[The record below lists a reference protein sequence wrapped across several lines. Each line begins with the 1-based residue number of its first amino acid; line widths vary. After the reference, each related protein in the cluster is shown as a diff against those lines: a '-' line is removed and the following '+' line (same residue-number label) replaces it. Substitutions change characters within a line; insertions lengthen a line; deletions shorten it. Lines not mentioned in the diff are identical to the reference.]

1 MRGGPP
7 LFVASAH
14 ASALSAN
21 DAHAASVAPHRYN
34 RAAHHCGLE
43 LLRGSRR
50 FILWSCI
57 GALAACGPAP
67 VPPPPPKQTQEL
79 VIAIRPGPTTWF
91 TGPDG
96 DASGLDRDLAELFAR
111 DLGVALKV
119 MPVASPLQ
127 LIAETAS
134 GEAHIGAGGLYQ
146 PATGG
151 FAGPAASLLY
161 TRGYYAIEPVLV
173 YNSDGFRPES
183 WADLTGEVVGI
194 VDGTGLEAS
203 LAKVRS
209 DHPDVQ
215 WRPLAMPAA
224 EGLIEQVSEGSLGY
238 AVVASNE
245 AAAARNVFLNV
256 ETAFAVGPKQDL
268 VWILP
273 ATRSALRDR
282 ADAFFDRIRKDGTL
296 QRLIDRYFGYAR
308 RVERIDAS
316 VFQDRIRTVL
326 PAYTSLFQ
334 QAQQQTGIEWRLV
347 AAIAYQESH
356 WNPQA
361 TSETNVRG
369 MMMLTEDT
377 AKRLRVV
384 DRLDPRQSII
394 AGARYLADL
403 KKSLPQ
409 RIGEPDRTWIALA
422 AFNIGIGHLED
433 ARVLAVR
440 QKLNPDSWSDLK
452 KTLPLLAQA
461 DLADNTKYGAA
472 RGGQAVVFVETV
484 RAYYDVL
491 LRLEKPYYGARLQA
505 TQ

>member
-1 MRGGPP
+1 MAMP
-7 LFVASAH
+7 
-14 ASALSAN
+14 
-21 DAHAASVAPHRYN
+21 
-34 RAAHHCGLE
+34 
-43 LLRGSRR
+43 
-50 FILWSCI
+50 
-57 GALAACGPAP
+57 
-67 VPPPPPKQTQEL
+67 
-79 VIAIRPGPTTWF
+79 PGPTTWF

-96 DASGLDRDLAELFAR
+96 DAAGLDRDLAELFAR
-111 DLGVALKV
+111 ELGLALKV
-119 MPVASPLQ
+119 IPVANASQ
-127 LIAETAS
+127 LIAATAS

-151 FAGPAASLLY
+151 FTGPASALLS

-173 YNSDGFRPES
+173 YNTEGFRPES
-183 WADLTGEVVGI
+183 WDDLSGEVVGI
-194 VDGTGLEAS
+194 VDGTSLETS

-215 WRPLAMPAA
+215 WRALALSAA

-268 VWILP
+268 VWILSP
-273 ATRSALRDR
+273 TRAALRDK

-296 QRLIDRYFGYAR
+296 QRLIDRYSGYAR

-326 PAYTSLFQ
+326 PVYAGLFQ
-334 QAQQQTGIEWRLV
+334 QAQQLTGIEWRLV

-377 AKRLRVV
+377 ARRLRVV
-384 DRLDPRQSII
+384 DRLDPRQSIV

-409 RIGEPDRTWIALA
+409 RIAEPDRTWIALA

-433 ARVLAVR
+433 ARVLAAR

-452 KTLPLLAQA
+452 KTLPQLAQTDRA
-461 DLADNTKYGAA
+461 DQTKYGTA

-491 LRLEKPYYGARLQA
+491 LRLEKPYYGVRLQA

>member
-1 MRGGPP
+1 
-7 LFVASAH
+7 
-14 ASALSAN
+14 
-21 DAHAASVAPHRYN
+21 
-34 RAAHHCGLE
+34 
-43 LLRGSRR
+43 
-50 FILWSCI
+50 
-57 GALAACGPAP
+57 LAACGPAP
-67 VPPPPPKQTQEL
+67 PPPPQEHAKAQEL
-79 VIAIRPGPTTWF
+79 VIAMRPGPTTWF

-96 DASGLDRDLAELFAR
+96 DAAGFDRDLAELFAR
-111 DLGVALKV
+111 ELGLVLRV
-119 MPVASPLQ
+119 IPVANPSQ
-127 LIAETAS
+127 LIATTAS
-134 GEAHIGAGGLYQ
+134 GEAHIGAGGLYR
-146 PATGG
+146 PTTGNFTG
-151 FAGPAASLLY
+151 SASSLLY
-161 TRGYYAIEPVLV
+161 TTGYYAIEPVLV
-173 YNSDGFRPES
+173 YNTEGFKPES
-183 WADLTGEVVGI
+183 WDDLSGEVVGI
-194 VDGTGLEAS
+194 VDGTGLEAM
-203 LAKVRS
+203 LAKVRT

-215 WRPLAMPAA
+215 WRALALPAA
-224 EGLIEQVSEGSLGY
+224 EGLLEQVSEGSLGY

-245 AAAARNVFLNV
+245 AAAARNVYLNV
-256 ETAFAVGPKQDL
+256 EAAFAVGPKQYL
-268 VWILP
+268 TWILP
-273 ATRSALRDR
+273 ATGSALRDR
-282 ADAFFDRIRKDGTL
+282 ADAFFERIHRDGTL

-316 VFQDRIRTVL
+316 VFQERIRTVL
-326 PAYTSLFQ
+326 PAYAALFQ
-334 QAQQQTGIEWRLV
+334 QAQQQTGVEWRLA

-377 AKRLRVV
+377 AKRLRVI
-384 DRLDPRQSII
+384 DRLDPRQSIV

-452 KTLPLLAQA
+452 KTLPLLAQT
-461 DLADNTKYGAA
+461 DLADQTKYGTA

-505 TQ
+505 TR

>member
-1 MRGGPP
+1 
-7 LFVASAH
+7 
-14 ASALSAN
+14 
-21 DAHAASVAPHRYN
+21 
-34 RAAHHCGLE
+34 
-43 LLRGSRR
+43 
-50 FILWSCI
+50 
-57 GALAACGPAP
+57 LAACGPAP
-67 VPPPPPKQTQEL
+67 VPPPQEQEQAL
-79 VIAIRPGPTTWF
+79 VMAMRPGPTTWF

-96 DASGLDRDLAELFAR
+96 DAAGLDRDLAELFAKE
-111 DLGVALKV
+111 LGLTLKV
-119 MPVASPLQ
+119 ISLANPSQVISA
-127 LIAETAS
+127 TAS
-134 GEAHIGAGGLYQ
+134 DIAHIGAGGLYR
-146 PATGG
+146 PANAVLTG
-151 FAGPAASLLY
+151 PVASLLY
-161 TRGYYAIEPVLV
+161 TRGYYATEPVLV

-183 WADLTGEVVGI
+183 WDDLTGEIVGI
-194 VDGTGLEAS
+194 VDGTGLETS
-203 LAKVRS
+203 LAEVRS
-209 DHPDVQ
+209 GHPDVQ
-215 WRPLAMPAA
+215 WRAIALPAA
-224 EGLIEQVSEGSLGY
+224 EGLLEQVSEGSLGY
-238 AVVASNE
+238 AVVAANE

-282 ADAFFDRIRKDGTL
+282 ADAFFERIRRDGTL

-316 VFQDRIRTVL
+316 VFQERIRTVL
-326 PAYTSLFQ
+326 PVYAALFQ
-334 QAQQQTGIEWRLV
+334 QAQQQTGIEWRLA
-347 AAIAYQESH
+347 AAIAYQESQ

-384 DRLDPRQSII
+384 DRLDPRQSIV

-409 RIGEPDRTWIALA
+409 RIVEPDRTWIALA

-452 KTLPLLAQA
+452 KTLPLLAQTDRA
-461 DLADNTKYGAA
+461 DQTKYGTA

-491 LRLEKPYYGARLQA
+491 LRLEKPYYGVRLQA
-505 TQ
+505 TR